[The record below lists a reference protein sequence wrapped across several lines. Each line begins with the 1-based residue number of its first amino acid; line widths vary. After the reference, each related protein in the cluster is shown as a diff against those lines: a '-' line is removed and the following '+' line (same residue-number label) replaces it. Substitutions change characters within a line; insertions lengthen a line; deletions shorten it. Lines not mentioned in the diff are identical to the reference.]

1 MKRIITIT
9 LIASVNLIWAQQ
21 TVTSVISGAAANPF
35 TWDCT
40 CIPQFSDNIIINH
53 DITLDTDWII
63 NNGGSVTV
71 GINGSLIRDAQNRT
85 ILLDGGG
92 AEFINQ
98 GTTELTYMA
107 FVKNSTGINT
117 NNLIINNALYL
128 DTLATFNNQGALNDI
143 DSTLSMGTFSNSGTF
158 LRGSFWTGGNFTNTG
173 YIEKDSLLN
182 TGLLTSSLGAIIA
195 YDFANT
201 GDFYLTGTSFMEVT
215 NNFYNS
221 GEVNIASGRDL
232 RVSNDFLSG
241 DSTFSTANITNNGL
255 IEVANDFLNLDTLQG
270 SGLICIGGTS
280 SNTGRVIGTLD
291 ICSNS
296 TTDLFNFNI
305 GQVDASV
312 TNCQSGCLVEN
323 DSEIIIEHIISVFPN
338 PAIDKVFIE
347 SSIDGINSI
356 ELYNTFGQLVVKKTT
371 GDLTFLDISNIK
383 SGTYS
388 LKLFNQEKVSQHKI
402 IKQF

>member
-215 NNFYNS
+215 NNFYNT

>member
-9 LIASVNLIWAQQ
+9 LLASVNLIWAQQ
-21 TVTSVISGAAANPF
+21 TVTSVISGAATNPF

-215 NNFYNS
+215 NNFYNT

-255 IEVANDFLNLDTLQG
+255 IEVANEFLNLDTLQG

-347 SSIDGINSI
+347 SSIDGINAI

-383 SGTYS
+383 PGTYF